1 MERCGIKFRGTMMT
15 VLGEFDAVA
24 LETQENVR
32 LIRDFLDSAEI

>member
-15 VLGEFDAVA
+15 ILAEFDAVA
-24 LETQENVR
+24 FETQENAR